1 MDLSNKMWI
10 SKIEISGLAG
20 SDKVIKCELNSDVN
34 VFYGVNGSG
43 KTSLLKILNSA
54 ATNNS
59 SNLREVPFKS
69 AKLSINF
76 YGIYVLERSIVNRS
90 FEQSVVE
97 PVKNVLSPLNLVSAT
112 PAFGIGDI
120 PITWHS
126 VMYELENNKL
136 IPYRPDEDAG
146 YILPHQYLPT
156 YRLYRDLAK
165 EKSWEQR
172 QFTEQELEQNFA
184 KLITDLWKDYN
195 YSLSGSIAKAQAQGL
210 ASILRDVWATHN
222 RRGVEPQ
229 INLEQAFDKVKK
241 FLNRQ
246 GLKDILK
253 SFEDFQARIKTESY
267 LVNIINDINKV
278 EETIEGAMIPKMKLQ
293 DLIKRLYGERVK
305 LNFEDKQITAITK
318 DSKEIALGALS
329 SGQKQLL
336 MIFLTTLMASYKPIL
351 IDEPEISMHV
361 EWQSELIDNMRQL
374 TPSAQLII
382 ATHSPE
388 ISASVDDGKLF
399 LL

>member
-1 MDLSNKMWI
+1 
-10 SKIEISGLAG
+10 
-20 SDKVIKCELNSDVN
+20 
-34 VFYGVNGSG
+34 
-43 KTSLLKILNSA
+43 
-54 ATNNS
+54 
-59 SNLREVPFKS
+59 
-69 AKLSINF
+69 
-76 YGIYVLERSIVNRS
+76 
-90 FEQSVVE
+90 
-97 PVKNVLSPLNLVSAT
+97 
-112 PAFGIGDI
+112 
-120 PITWHS
+120 
-126 VMYELENNKL
+126 
-136 IPYRPDEDAG
+136 
-146 YILPHQYLPT
+146 LPT

-210 ASILRDVWATHN
+210 ASILKDVWATHN